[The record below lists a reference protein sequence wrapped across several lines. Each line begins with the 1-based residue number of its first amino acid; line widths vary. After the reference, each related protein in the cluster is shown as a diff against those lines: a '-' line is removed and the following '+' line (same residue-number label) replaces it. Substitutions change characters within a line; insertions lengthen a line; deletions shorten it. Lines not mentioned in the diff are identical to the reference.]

1 MKRLLILISG
11 SGTNM
16 QAVIDA
22 VAAGELN
29 AEIVGVISSN
39 PDAAGL
45 NKAEKA
51 GIKTYVCRLKDYESR
66 EARDAEILRI
76 ADSLKTDVIVLAGY
90 LGILTSE
97 LIRRYRNRIINIHPA
112 LLPKYG
118 GAGFYGLNVHKAVIA
133 AGEKTSG
140 ATVHYVDEGTDTGEI
155 ILQRATEVLPTDTPE
170 TLQKRILDNIEH
182 RLIVDALRIL
192 CNGEKL

>member
-51 GIKTYVCRLKDYESR
+51 GIKTHVCRLKDYESR

-76 ADSLKTDVIVLAGY
+76 ADSLKTDIIVLAGY